1 MDLYQDV
8 IALYFTDEEASIRAQ
23 LEVDVKNYPQ
33 LKNYYKGGN
42 GPGVIARFKPLQTQ
56 TKAED
61 LVVEWDNGIE
71 RAREWASQV
80 IA

>member
-8 IALYFTDEEASIRAQ
+8 IALYFTDEEASIRVQ

-33 LKNYYKGGN
+33 LKNYHKGGN
-42 GPGVIARFKPLQTQ
+42 GAGLIARLQTQ